1 VIVLLDGL
9 GQPAQETCDERGF
22 KRSRIVSPVSRPA
35 PVREG
40 TVLGLPVAVND
51 FQLAKDDAS
60 NLFFRKAH
68 TRFHPHT
75 FPFR

>member
-1 VIVLLDGL
+1 MTSDN
-9 GQPAQETCDERGF
+9 PPETCDQRGF

-40 TVLGLPVAVND
+40 IVLGLPVAVND
-51 FQLAKDDAS
+51 FQLAKYDAA
-60 NLFFRKAH
+60 NLFFCQAN
-68 TRFHPHT
+68 TYFHPHT